1 VHQGQRVVSLAD
13 DVLEKLEHYAGTAS
27 SRSAY
32 IERVL
37 RRHFRR
43 RARLEVNEQDR
54 RKIDAAAE
62 RLNREAADVLDYQA
76 DWSEDQAVRRGEW
89 YRVRKRDGDA
99 KRARTF
105 GGREP
110 TGCHLR
116 ACIN

>member
-1 VHQGQRVVSLAD
+1 MKQKTSVSLSE
-13 DVLEKLEHYAGTAS
+13 DVLEKLEHYAGSGS

-43 RARLEVNEQDR
+43 RERLELNERDR

-76 DWSEDQAVRRGEW
+76 DWPSA
-89 YRVRKRDGDA
+89 
-99 KRARTF
+99 
-105 GGREP
+105 
-110 TGCHLR
+110 
-116 ACIN
+116 